1 MDRIRSIASLSSVWS
16 APTKHSCTSWAC
28 NVVHSRYRTDQQ
40 YVGVAESEHRP
51 VKLSAGVV
59 LVAAVVISFAVA
71 VVTFVAV
78 DRFMQPDIVVAPP
91 DPRDITVEVT
101 GGVATPGVVTVPDS
115 SRLQQVVDAAGGFAP
130 NADVTSLNMA
140 SRIGDGEEIVIPVI
154 EGDEAGVKPPAAADP
169 AGDAPD
175 APDVTPASSSLAPSG
190 GLLDLNAASQVEL
203 EALPGIGPVLA
214 ERIITYRTEN
224 GPFTSVEQLE
234 DVEGISSSTV
244 EELRPFITV
253 DG

>member
-1 MDRIRSIASLSSVWS
+1 M
-16 APTKHSCTSWAC
+16 
-28 NVVHSRYRTDQQ
+28 
-40 YVGVAESEHRP
+40 GVAESEHRP

-130 NADVTSLNMA
+130 DADVTSLNMA
-140 SRIGDGEEIVIPVI
+140 SRIGDGEEVVIPVI
-154 EGDEAGVKPPAAADP
+154 ESDEAGIEPTATAHPAEDEP
-169 AGDAPD
+169 VDDPD

-190 GLLDLNAASQVEL
+190 GLLNLNIASQAEL

-214 ERIITYRTEN
+214 GRIITYRTEN